1 MSLKASA
8 AAITALALSSGAAG
22 AVTFQ
27 GEFWDT
33 GSLSGIADAEAAIL
47 SSPTA
52 LFTSSGIDYPN
63 GDRNTFPSA
72 TTTVEQF
79 LGVDGASLTGS
90 NATPFETSV
99 FRFTGQIYL
108 SGGAQ
113 TFSVSSDDGF
123 WLDVDGIRVAEFAS
137 NRGFRTTTVVDS
149 SFTAGFYDFELVYW
163 ENTGSGGIEA
173 ALNGATL
180 EPVPLP
186 ASLSLALAGFAGLG
200 VAARRRA
207 RRRA

>member
-1 MSLKASA
+1 MSWKASA
-8 AAITALALSSGAAG
+8 AVAALALSTGTAG

-33 GSLSGIADAEAAIL
+33 GALTGIADAQAAIAA
-47 SSPTA
+47 SPKA

-63 GDRNTFPSA
+63 GDLNTLRSSSA
-72 TTTVEQF
+72 TVGQF
-79 LGVDGASLTGS
+79 LGVDAASLTGS
-90 NATPFETSV
+90 ASTSLATSV

-108 SGGAQ
+108 SGGSQ

-123 WLDVDGIRVAEFAS
+123 WLDVDGIRVADFGS
-137 NRGFRTTTVVDS
+137 NRGFTTTTVIDS
-149 SFTAGFYDFELVYW
+149 SFAAGFHDFELVYW
-163 ENTGSGGIEA
+163 ENAGSAGIEA

-200 VAARRRA
+200 VAARRRT